1 MLREEFFGH
10 AVRNSEK
17 APIRLK
23 YSTLIFIAVV
33 FMLVILIYVWSHVQM
48 TELEYQ
54 VAAEMKEREQLLE
67 EQKKLKL
74 EYATLRSPQRIEA
87 IAKDKLHMS
96 YPVREQI
103 VLLK

>member
-1 MLREEFFGH
+1 MLQEGLLGH
-10 AVRNSEK
+10 AARNTEK
-17 APIRLK
+17 AAIRLK

-33 FMLVILIYVWSHVQM
+33 LMLVVLIYVWSHIQM

-54 VAAEMKEREQLLE
+54 VAAEMKDREQLLE

-74 EYATLRSPQRIEA
+74 EYATLRSPQRVEA